1 MAAPAVANRR
11 SEQTRARLIEAAGR
25 VFASR
30 GYRGA
35 TMREIADRA
44 RVNLAAAHYHFGS
57 KQDLYREVLR
67 EHFERLEARL
77 ADDEGGA
84 VGERLAGR
92 PTRAALVELLRARIR
107 ALLDTLLRADDVHST
122 LVMREMVDPS
132 EALPFL
138 VRQWIDPL
146 RRDTERVVAALAPRL
161 DAGAVERATRSIVG
175 QVFFYRSHRAALL
188 LILGRTAYPRGF
200 VEEASDHVLAFTLG
214 GLAELELRQ
223 SRGVARTRRGRRT
236 R

>member
-1 MAAPAVANRR
+1 MASPVASQR
-11 SEQTRARLIEAAGR
+11 SLRTRERLIEAAGR

-35 TMREIADRA
+35 TMRDIADRA
-44 RVNLAAAHYHFGS
+44 GVNLAAAHYHFGS

-77 ADDEGGA
+77 VVDEGGA
-84 VGERLAGR
+84 VDERLAGR
-92 PTRAALVELLRARIR
+92 PTRAALVELLRVRIR
-107 ALLDTLLRADDVHST
+107 ALLDTLLGSDDVHST

-138 VRQWIDPL
+138 VRRWIDPL
-146 RRDTERVVAALAPRL
+146 RRDTERIVSALAPRL
-161 DAGAVERATRSIVG
+161 DAEAVERATRSIVG

-188 LILGRTAYPRGF
+188 LMMRRTAYPRGF
-200 VEEASDHVLAFTLG
+200 VDAASDHVVAFTLG
-214 GLAELELRQ
+214 GLAELELYS
-223 SRGVARTRRGRRT
+223 SRGVARTRRARRM

>member
-1 MAAPAVANRR
+1 MTAPAVASQR
-11 SEQTRARLIEAAGR
+11 SQRTRERLIEAAGK

-77 ADDEGGA
+77 FDEGGG
-84 VGERLAGR
+84 VDERLSGR
-92 PTRAALVELLRARIR
+92 PTRDALVELLRARIR
-107 ALLDTLLRADDVHST
+107 ALLDTLLGASDVHST
-122 LVMREMVDPS
+122 LVLREMVDPS
-132 EALPFL
+132 EALPFV
-138 VRQWIDPL
+138 VRRWIDPL
-146 RRDTERVVAALAPRL
+146 RRDTERIVAALAPRL
-161 DAGAVERATRSIVG
+161 DAAAVERVTRSIVG

-188 LILGRTAYPRGF
+188 LIMGRTAYPRGF
-200 VEEASDHVLAFTLG
+200 VEAATDHVLAFTLG
-214 GLAELELRQ
+214 GLAELELR
-223 SRGVARTRRGRRT
+223 SARRAARPRRTGRTR
-236 R
+236 